1 MDPEAI
7 ARVTREVVRTY
18 PEMDGVSPTV
28 RREAQ
33 ASQEQYVLTYKG
45 KVSLPGGKQMSRI
58 VRATAD
64 PRGRILRIST
74 SR

>member
-1 MDPEAI
+1 MDPDAI

-18 PEMDGVSPTV
+18 AEMQGVSPTV

-33 ASQEQYVLTYKG
+33 AAQEHYVLTYKA
-45 KVSLPGGKQMSRI
+45 KVNLPGGKQMTRI
-58 VRATAD
+58 VRVTAD
-64 PRGRILRIST
+64 ARGRVQRIST

>member
-1 MDPEAI
+1 MDPDAI

-18 PEMDGVSPTV
+18 AEMQGISPTV

-33 ASQEQYVLTYKG
+33 APQEQYVLTYKA

-58 VRATAD
+58 VRVTAD
-64 PRGRILRIST
+64 SRGRVARIST

>member
-1 MDPEAI
+1 MDRDAI

-28 RREAQ
+28 RRETQ
-33 ASQEQYVLTYKG
+33 APQEQYVLTYKG
-45 KVSLPGGKQMSRI
+45 KVSLPGGRQMNRI
-58 VRATAD
+58 VRVTAD
-64 PRGRILRIST
+64 PRGRIVRIST